1 MGRVLCETHSV
12 TWCPI
17 YKKGDVMVLDS
28 PNLVVENSSKK
39 ICFLALA
46 QAVFRL
52 EVISRPDRCREY
64 GLPEKR
70 RLFTCP
76 KGTVTFVLSEAP
88 YTLVDELRDAPIF
101 SQCSR
106 DVLEQVAE
114 WGEILTFK
122 PPMRIIEQGERGTN
136 LYLILE
142 GQVDVVYETQDG
154 HSRRIARLGRYDCFG
169 EMSLLAGQPT
179 SATAQAATEV
189 SVLALP
195 HARMRELLT
204 KNLALNQYFMQLL
217 VRRLVRTNRQVE
229 RTIEG
234 GIAGRLNQ
242 MSLGELTQTILAGA
256 RTGILHLRHAD
267 RRGQVFFLNGQIVDA
282 AIDGM
287 EGEDAFFELA
297 KWEDGTFRFEQ
308 EDFKG
313 ERKIRMETMGLL
325 LEAFRRIDEHRK
337 NEVQDDNDYKE
348 GVSV

>member
-1 MGRVLCETHSV
+1 
-12 TWCPI
+12 
-17 YKKGDVMVLDS
+17 MVLDS
-28 PNLVVENSSKK
+28 PNLVVEDSSKN

-46 QAVFRL
+46 QAVSRL
-52 EVISRPDRCREY
+52 EAISRPDRCREY

-88 YTLVDELRDAPIF
+88 YTLVDELKDTPIF
-101 SQCSR
+101 SHCSR
-106 DVLEQVAE
+106 EVLEEVAQ

-122 PPMRIIEQGERGTN
+122 PPMRIIQQGERGTN

-142 GQVDVVYETQDG
+142 GQVDVLYETQDG

-189 SVLALP
+189 NVLALP
-195 HARMRELLT
+195 HARMRELLAN
-204 KNLALNQYFMQLL
+204 NLALNQYFMQLL
-217 VRRLVRTNRQVE
+217 VRRLVRTNQQVE
-229 RTIEG
+229 KTIERG
-234 GIAGRLNQ
+234 VAGHLSQ
-242 MSLGELTQTILAGA
+242 MSLGELAQTILAGT
-256 RTGILHLRHAD
+256 RTGILHLMHAD
-267 RRGQVFFLNGQIVDA
+267 QRAQVFFKNGQIINA
-282 AIDGM
+282 AIDGL

-313 ERKIRMETMGLL
+313 ERKIRTETMGLL
-325 LEAFRRIDEHRK
+325 LEAFRRIDEYRAKEAK
-337 NEVQDDNDYKE
+337 NGNDS
-348 GVSV
+348 GGSSDT